1 MTDYRKRLDVLQSIM
16 EEKGLDLVVLGASP
30 DFHYLTGTTVEWRK
44 HRDLNYPA
52 DSLFVPRNG
61 NPIIMAGH
69 GNDSKIADCWIEEQR
84 PLGMFEDLRPTVKQ
98 IIADLEYPETIGVGE
113 YTWGSLVLAVANY
126 SRGATFKSAEGLM
139 DRMRMIK
146 DKLEIEKLRRVA
158 KLTDAVMGKV
168 IDEIDDESTMRGMT
182 LKIEKLGRGV
192 GASDVSFPIT
202 AGFCKSGSE
211 PVGVFNYE
219 PDQALEPGTAI
230 AFDIGFVLDDYC
242 SDWGRSVYYGE
253 PDEHIEKAYPAL
265 MSAVVETIDA
275 MGGDVHRVN
284 QIFDHIEMVCDRE
297 GYKDRLLER
306 LPNRMV
312 GHQIGIEVHED
323 PWLKPDQ
330 DQELVD
336 DMVFCV
342 EPKLWYKGEY
352 YLRVEDMILIK
363 NGKAESLTKYDREL
377 FQL

>member
-1 MTDYRKRLDVLQSIM
+1 MD
-16 EEKGLDLVVLGASP
+16 EKGLDLVVLGASP
-30 DFHYLTGTTVEWRK
+30 DFQYITGLTIEWRK

-52 DSLFVPRNG
+52 DSLFVPKDG
-61 NPIIMAGH
+61 DPIIMVGAGNH
-69 GNDSKIADCWIEEQR
+69 AKISDCWIKEQR
-84 PLGMFEDLRPTVKQ
+84 LLGIFEDIKSPVKQ
-98 IIADLEYPETIGVGE
+98 IMSDLEFPRTIGIGE
-113 YTWGSLVLAVANY
+113 YTWGSLVLAIANY
-126 SRGATFKSAEGLM
+126 SRGGTFKSAEGLL

-146 DKLEIEKLRRVA
+146 DSYEIEKLKRVA

-168 IDEIDDESTMRGMT
+168 IDEIDDETTMAGMS
-182 LKIEKLGRGV
+182 LKIEKLGRGL
-192 GASDVSFPIT
+192 GANDVSFPTT

-219 PDQALEPGTAI
+219 TDQLLEPQTAI
-230 AFDIGFVLDDYC
+230 AFDIGFVLDGYC

-253 PDEHIEKAYPAL
+253 PSEHIEKAYPAL
-265 MSAVVETIDA
+265 MTAVIETIDA
-275 MGGDVHRVN
+275 MGGEIRRVD
-284 QIFDHIEMVCDRE
+284 QIFDYIESVCERE
-297 GYKDRLLER
+297 GYKDKLLER

-336 DMVFCV
+336 GMVFCI
-342 EPKLWYKGEY
+342 EPKLWHKGEY
-352 YLRVEDMILIK
+352 YLRIEDMILME
-363 NGKAESLTKYDREL
+363 NGKAEILTMFDRDL